1 MNTASKALALFAV
14 LTVPALA
21 ATHIAE
27 HVTRERVAGIDVI
40 VYPTSINDVIT
51 IEGALPAGDTV
62 VGDGNIALPSLT
74 AWMLDRGTTT
84 EDQFAIA
91 AKLEAVGADISFG
104 TSPQT
109 AWIEARLLKKD
120 LPLVMGLLAEQLRNP
135 AFKAEEFAK
144 VKQKFQGWIE
154 EYTIDT
160 GYRATESYSRL
171 AFPLGHP
178 NRQYSFDEY
187 RAALESATLDDVKAY
202 HRAHYG
208 PAHMTLVVVGD
219 ADPTLVRE
227 QVERAFA
234 GWTGGEP
241 PPPRVVPAALTAART
256 DVVQLAGKTSVSV
269 VLGAPTGL
277 QYRDPDALALRMGT
291 AVLGGGLFTGRLMR
305 HVRDEQGLTY
315 SIYAYLSDDT
325 FSDGSWGVHASFAP
339 QLLDKGVAATRHE
352 IESWWKSGIT
362 EKELS
367 ARKEG
372 LIGSFRVSLTTTSG
386 MANALLQAVQR
397 GYDVSW
403 LDEYPDAINALTI
416 SQVNA
421 AIKKHVDPSRLV
433 LVEAGTVP

>member
-1 MNTASKALALFAV
+1 MNTASKALALFAM

-27 HVTRERVAGIDVI
+27 HATRERVAGIDLVI
-40 VYPTSINDVIT
+40 YPTSIKDVIS
-51 IEGALPAGDTV
+51 IEGALPAGDAV
-62 VGDGNIALPSLT
+62 VGDGNIAVPSLT

-91 AKLEAVGADISFG
+91 AKLEAVGADIRFG
-104 TSPQT
+104 PSPQT
-109 AWIEARLLKKD
+109 AWIEARMLKKD

-135 AFKAEEFAK
+135 AFKAEEFEK

-154 EYTIDT
+154 QYAFDT
-160 GYRATESYSRL
+160 DYRANESFSRL
-171 AFPLGHP
+171 AFPIGHL
-178 NRQYSFDEY
+178 NRQYSVDEY
-187 RAALESATLDDVKAY
+187 RAALKTATLDEVKAY
-202 HRAHYG
+202 HRDYYG

-219 ADPTLVRE
+219 ADPTLVRQ

-234 GWTGGEP
+234 GWTGGKSLP
-241 PPPRVVPAALTAART
+241 PPGAPATLTVAHT
-256 DVVQLAGKTSVSV
+256 NTVKLAGKTSVSV

-277 QYRDPDALALRMGT
+277 RYRDPDALALRMGT
-291 AVLGGGLFTGRLMR
+291 AVLGYGATGRLMS

-315 SIYAYLSDDT
+315 SSYAYLSDDT
-325 FSDGSWGVHASFAP
+325 FSDGSWRVYASFAP
-339 QLLDKGVAATRHE
+339 QLLDRGVAATRHE
-352 IESWWKSGIT
+352 IESWWTQGIT
-362 EKELS
+362 EKELI

-372 LIGSFRVSLTTTSG
+372 LIGNFGVSLATTDG
-386 MANALLQAVQR
+386 MANVLLQTVQR

-403 LDEYPDAINALTI
+403 LDEYPDAINALTT

-421 AIKKHVDPSRLV
+421 AIRKHLDPNKLV

>member
-1 MNTASKALALFAV
+1 MNTASKALALFAA

-40 VYPTSINDVIT
+40 VYPTSIKDVIT
-51 IEGALPAGDTV
+51 IVGALPAGDTV
-62 VGDGNIALPSLT
+62 VGEGNIALPSLT

-91 AKLEAVGADISFG
+91 AKLEAVGADIRFG

-109 AWIEARLLKKD
+109 AWIEARMLKKD

-135 AFKAEEFAK
+135 AFRVEEFGK
-144 VKQKFQGWIE
+144 VKQKFEGWIE
-154 EYTIDT
+154 QYTIDT
-160 GYRATESYSRL
+160 EYRAAESYSRL

-178 NRQYSFDEY
+178 NRQYSIDEY
-187 RAALESATLDDVKAY
+187 RAALQTATLDDVRAY
-202 HRAHYG
+202 HRGHYG
-208 PAHMTLVVVGD
+208 PAHLTLVVVGD

-241 PPPRVVPAALTAART
+241 PPPRVVPATLTAART

-277 QYRDPDALALRMGT
+277 QYRDPDTLALRLGT
-291 AVLGGGLFTGRLMR
+291 AVLGNGFTGRLMS

-315 SIYAYLSDDT
+315 SIGAYLSDDT
-325 FSDGSWGVHASFAP
+325 FSDGSWEVDASFAP
-339 QLLDKGVAATRHE
+339 QLLYKGVAATRHE
-352 IESWWKSGIT
+352 IESWWKGGIT

-372 LIGSFRVSLTTTSG
+372 LIGSFRVNLATTSG
-386 MANALLQAVQR
+386 IANALLQAVQR
-397 GYDVSW
+397 GYDLSW
-403 LDEYPDAINALTI
+403 LDEYPDAINALTT

-421 AIKKHVDPSRLV
+421 AIKKHLDPTRLV